1 MIVIGHEIR
10 VVNLPFV
17 VPLSQFCVVF
27 SFVSAVCLSC
37 IMLFYSLG
45 TLNLTSLCS
54 ITFSFFET
62 LNFCVNMF

>member
-1 MIVIGHEIR
+1 MSCESAFCCSLV
-10 VVNLPFV
+10 
-17 VPLSQFCVVF
+17 SFCVVV
-27 SFVSAVCLSC
+27 SFVSAVCMSC

-45 TLNLTSLCS
+45 TLNLTALCS